1 MDWQYA
7 VKYATKRKPDFVTRF
22 KFPETFIIKNV
33 GFQHLSLLITLLTLF
48 NKVSFYALAFKGPV

>member
-1 MDWQYA
+1 MLQNMR
-7 VKYATKRKPDFVTRF
+7 RKENLTLLLDLSFRRHLLS
-22 KFPETFIIKNV
+22 KNV